1 MIGQS
6 FAMIIGVGPSTF
18 NARTVGVSTSSS
30 GTGDDAA
37 FSNVARAAGLIDG
50 PLAAT
55 VQKLSEQFATAAG
68 GANDMI
74 GAAHLETAMLDFA
87 REAKALRIGNPY
99 AAESLIDEA
108 LAAGVAKFASMPD
121 VGLNALD
128 HATTVFAEAA
138 RSLAEAPAAPLYD
151 PAAAP
156 NTRT

>member
-1 MIGQS
+1 MTN
-6 FAMIIGVGPSTF
+6 GVGPSTF
-18 NARTVGVSTSSS
+18 SASSVGASTSSS
-30 GTGDDAA
+30 GTGTDAA
-37 FSNVARAAGLIDG
+37 FSDVARAAGLIDG

-55 VQKLSEQFATAAG
+55 VQTLNGQFATAAG
-68 GANDMI
+68 GANDTI
-74 GAAHLETAMLDFA
+74 GATRLEMAMLDFA

-99 AAESLIDEA
+99 AAPSFIEEA
-108 LAAGVAKFASMPD
+108 LAAGVAKSASLPE

-138 RSLAEAPAAPLYD
+138 RSLAETPAAPLYD